1 MTPMI
6 KAVAALTAIVQ
17 TAAGAGATV
26 APASFRAGVNPPPAV
41 TAQANGS
48 EEGAIIPVS
57 RNRKQALEAAKKLQ
71 EAALQE
77 AKEKGEGWVA
87 EYNEETNRWEAVYRP
102 DGSSSEEAGSGPIT
116 VEPEEPKELPPES
129 SKPSESDIISDI
141 IIIGVYDNESESWV
155 SGSGWTEEEAQAD
168 LQARLEVARKE
179 AQKRREEE
187 AKKNTVTVERFYDE
201 ESGTW
206 VEFSYKYGEDRDAKL
221 QAALEQA
228 RKEAKKKA
236 EEEAKKNTVTVERF
250 YDKES
255 GTWIEFSY
263 KYGEDRDAKLQAAL
277 EQAREGSK
285 KTEEEAKKK
294 AEEEAKK
301 KAEEEA
307 KKKAEEEAKKKAEE
321 EAKKKA
327 EEEAKKKAEEAKKKA
342 EEEAKTREE
351 EAAIAPQNW
360 GSAEQNAAVKAF
372 LDAHPTGT
380 KWDNNTTYNT
390 AYGNF
395 SGCAAYAKQLQ
406 DIAYGSETSFEQIV
420 PASIGD
426 IMQYDMAYVGGHWI
440 FVLQVLP
447 GDNAVRTAEGNRNS
461 ATYNEGIWSFDSIY
475 YIYRP
480 VTEPEPEPPVIPT
493 PPVPPAPQLTDEQS
507 AAVKAFLDAH
517 PTGSSWDKNTT
528 YNGYSGNMAYAQQLQ
543 DIAYT
548 GQNTTGRKMNIY
560 SASELQPYDIVNTG
574 NNFFVVVLELLPEEN
589 SFRAA
594 QGAYMGKTVVNDAV
608 WSMDKVYRITRP
620 ELVDGPKAEDYSIPQ
635 NWGTDEQNAAV
646 QAFLDAHPTGSRWDG
661 GNAFT
666 YRSFGACSAYA
677 LQLQDIAYGHQSKYT
692 SMIYPKTIYD
702 IRQYDYATIPSNVGV
717 GHNVFILEVYPEK
730 NEVLTAEGNFNG
742 KTFNGGLLSF
752 DQILYVEHPRSDEA
766 IITPPPTKATPNWG
780 TTQQNAA
787 VQAFLEAHPTGT
799 KWGTGTWYKTYRGDE
814 AYSIQLQDI
823 AYGSEAKDVAV
834 VTPKTINDVCQYDRA
849 FVMGDYEVFILE
861 VLPEQNACRTAE
873 GDRDGKTFNEGVI
886 SFDQIISLYRPIE
899 K

>member
-228 RKEAKKKA
+228 REGSKKTEEEAKKKA
-236 EEEAKKNTVTVERF
+236 EEEAKKKAE
-250 YDKES
+250 E
-255 GTWIEFSY
+255 E
-263 KYGEDRDAKLQAAL
+263 AK
-277 EQAREGSK
+277 K
-285 KTEEEAKKK
+285 KAEEEAKKK

-480 VTEPEPEPPVIPT
+480 VTEPEPEPPVIA
-493 PPVPPAPQLTDEQS
+493 PPPRAPP
-507 AAVKAFLDAH
+507 
-517 PTGSSWDKNTT
+517 
-528 YNGYSGNMAYAQQLQ
+528 
-543 DIAYT
+543 
-548 GQNTTGRKMNIY
+548 
-560 SASELQPYDIVNTG
+560 
-574 NNFFVVVLELLPEEN
+574 
-589 SFRAA
+589 
-594 QGAYMGKTVVNDAV
+594 
-608 WSMDKVYRITRP
+608 
-620 ELVDGPKAEDYSIPQ
+620 
-635 NWGTDEQNAAV
+635 
-646 QAFLDAHPTGSRWDG
+646 
-661 GNAFT
+661 
-666 YRSFGACSAYA
+666 
-677 LQLQDIAYGHQSKYT
+677 
-692 SMIYPKTIYD
+692 
-702 IRQYDYATIPSNVGV
+702 
-717 GHNVFILEVYPEK
+717 
-730 NEVLTAEGNFNG
+730 
-742 KTFNGGLLSF
+742 
-752 DQILYVEHPRSDEA
+752 
-766 IITPPPTKATPNWG
+766 PPPTP
-780 TTQQNAA
+780 
-787 VQAFLEAHPTGT
+787 
-799 KWGTGTWYKTYRGDE
+799 
-814 AYSIQLQDI
+814 
-823 AYGSEAKDVAV
+823 
-834 VTPKTINDVCQYDRA
+834 
-849 FVMGDYEVFILE
+849 
-861 VLPEQNACRTAE
+861 
-873 GDRDGKTFNEGVI
+873 
-886 SFDQIISLYRPIE
+886 
-899 K
+899 